1 MGYLTIF
8 SVELERMQK
17 FSEAEAK
24 AWQRADYAEA
34 TMWLQLEREF
44 TDNHLASWVPA
55 SCEQGVG

>member
-1 MGYLTIF
+1 
-8 SVELERMQK
+8 MQK